1 MLQLALLLGILVTGR
16 VQCVRP
22 SSLRPVLEAA
32 LQVPLPEE
40 GLHFDSRLHILHVR
54 LIIQW
59 LIIYLDC
66 SFNRSNQDRDMRRE
80 SCLQASS

>member
-40 GLHFDSRLHILHVR
+40 GLDFDSRLHILH
-54 LIIQW
+54 
-59 LIIYLDC
+59 C
-66 SFNRSNQDRDMRRE
+66 M
-80 SCLQASS
+80 